1 VGAHFPIFRD
11 GRSFSTAA
19 VLRNRFEWQGEIRAI
34 GDVLIDQ
41 LLQGARV
48 GFDAFELRSDQNLD
62 IALKQFDLFSVV
74 TQNSWR
80 DQRTTITA

>member
-1 VGAHFPIFRD
+1 MAAHFPIFRD

-19 VLRNRFEWQGEIRAI
+19 LLRDRFDWQGEIRAI

-48 GFDAFELRSDQNLD
+48 GFDSFALRPDQNID
-62 IALKQFDLFSVV
+62 VALKQFDVFSFT

-80 DQRTTITA
+80 GNRSVLVA